1 MNSLC
6 VFELD
11 IELDAGLRQKQNTK
25 HMTTIHR
32 GFMTQIGGVFLTENS
47 AETQH
52 FCFMRHGWE
61 AERPTDVGEDENH
74 AEDQVH
80 LRLMRKSAR
89 RLSIC

>member
-1 MNSLC
+1 
-6 VFELD
+6 
-11 IELDAGLRQKQNTK
+11 
-25 HMTTIHR
+25 MTTIHR
-32 GFMTQIGGVFLTENS
+32 GFMTQIGGVFFSENF

-52 FCFMRHGWE
+52 FCFMRDEWE
-61 AERPTDVGEDENH
+61 AERPTDVGEDEKH

>member
-1 MNSLC
+1 
-6 VFELD
+6 
-11 IELDAGLRQKQNTK
+11 
-25 HMTTIHR
+25 MTTIHR
-32 GFMTQIGGVFLTENS
+32 GFMPLIGGVFLTENS
-47 AETQH
+47 AETHH

-74 AEDQVH
+74 AEDLVH